1 MGEDTGQK
9 KVGLYGY
16 DSGVT
21 TFALME
27 DGTAFFGSSDAGRIN
42 IDGNSAVIY
51 GGVTKGQSNSMVM
64 TLRADDISEST
75 KAIDIKGA
83 NKAEMFYVDYTGKLY
98 A

>member
-16 DSGVT
+16 SSGVT

-64 TLRADDISEST
+64 TLRAKDIKNTT
-75 KAIDIKGA
+75 KAISIKGDT
-83 NKAEMFYVDYTGKLY
+83 Y
-98 A
+98 